1 MIDPALAK
9 ASSPTVTTIA
19 KQLWPTML
27 FLVVMSLITL
37 FGSYWWTS
45 SIGDKTS
52 AIIAFW
58 MWFISNTVV
67 TGYGVYAF
75 ITDTRIQ
82 AAKQGI
88 SPK

>member
-1 MIDPALAK
+1 MLDPSLVK
-9 ASSPTVTTIA
+9 AASPSVNTIA

-45 SIGDKTS
+45 SLGDKTS

-58 MWFISNTVV
+58 LWFVSNTVV
-67 TGYGVYAF
+67 TGYGVHAF
-75 ITDTRIQ
+75 ITDTRIH
-82 AAKQGI
+82 AAKHGT
-88 SPK
+88 SPR